1 MIITVE
7 QLEKCGA
14 CRAAVT
20 AFRAAIG
27 EQTADVEWLPAAQ
40 YLMLGDPTWRQWWGW
55 AVTHQIV
62 PAWSMCRA
70 DQSGADLSGADLS
83 WANLRGAN
91 LRGAYLSRADLSGA
105 DLSGADLRWAD
116 LSGADLSGAD
126 LRWADLRWADLRW
139 ADLSG
144 VGCNEYTIG
153 IERGAE

>member
-70 DQSGADLSGADLS
+70 DLSGAD
-83 WANLRGAN
+83 

-126 LRWADLRWADLRW
+126 LR
-139 ADLSG
+139 
-144 VGCNEYTIG
+144 
-153 IERGAE
+153 

>member
-70 DQSGADLSGADLS
+70 DLSGAD
-83 WANLRGAN
+83 

>member
-70 DQSGADLSGADLS
+70 D
-83 WANLRGAN
+83 
-91 LRGAYLSRADLSGA
+91 
-105 DLSGADLRWAD
+105 LSGADLR
-116 LSGADLSGAD
+116 
-126 LRWADLRWADLRW
+126 
-139 ADLSG
+139 
-144 VGCNEYTIG
+144 
-153 IERGAE
+153 